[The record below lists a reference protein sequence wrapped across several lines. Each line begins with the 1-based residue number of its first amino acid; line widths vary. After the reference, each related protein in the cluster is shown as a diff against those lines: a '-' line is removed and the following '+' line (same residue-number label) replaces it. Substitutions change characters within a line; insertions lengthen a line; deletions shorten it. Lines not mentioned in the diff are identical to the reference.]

1 MLDEPMEGP
10 LVDQGDQMCAMSK
23 TGLWIRMLWA
33 FSACL
38 FSAPSVSSAVDIVAS
53 DERRDEIANDP
64 QANVIRD
71 IKDNQPIVPRIVGG
85 SRAVAPWQVGL
96 VVAGAPAAKGLFCGG
111 SLIAPQWVLTAAH
124 CVVDRLTG
132 QVSLS
137 DEIQVIVNTQD
148 LAVIGTYVTV
158 AEVIPHEHY
167 QARTSDNDI
176 ALLKLRTPVP
186 NSDPIPLVAPENEEQ
201 AAAPGTKAW
210 VTGWGATKEN
220 GQLSRELLGVLVPV
234 ISREACNAPDGYNG
248 TITVNMI
255 CAGEK
260 GKDSCQGDSGGPLS
274 SPAGAFGAYV
284 QIGIVSFGEGC
295 AREKK
300 PGVYTRVAV
309 YRSWIAAHTNEVQ
322 GTAGLPWS
330 PAK

>member
-1 MLDEPMEGP
+1 MCGRTMKRLWML
-10 LVDQGDQMCAMSK
+10 
-23 TGLWIRMLWA
+23 MLCA
-33 FSACL
+33 FSAW
-38 FSAPSVSSAVDIVAS
+38 SVPVFPGGVVIVAS
-53 DERRDEIANDP
+53 DERRDEIAEAP
-64 QANVIRD
+64 RANVTRD
-71 IKDNQPIVPRIVGG
+71 LRENLPVVPRIVGG
-85 SRAVAPWQVGL
+85 SQAVAPWQVGL
-96 VVAGAPAAKGLFCGG
+96 VIAGAPAARGLFCGG
-111 SLIAPQWVLTAAH
+111 SLIEPQWVLTAAH

-137 DEIQVIVNTQD
+137 EEIQVIVNTQD
-148 LAVIGTYVTV
+148 LAIAGTYVTV
-158 AEVIPHEHY
+158 AEVIPHENY

-176 ALLKLRTPVP
+176 ALLRLKTPVP
-186 NSDPIPLVAPENEEQ
+186 NPNPIALVTPEDEAQ
-201 AAAPGTKAW
+201 ATAPGTKAW
-210 VTGWGATKEN
+210 VTGWGATEEN

-234 ISREACNAPDGYNG
+234 ISRDACNAPDSYNG

-274 SPAGAFGAYV
+274 SPTGPFGAYV

-309 YRSWIAAHTNEVQ
+309 YRSWIATHTRTIQ
-322 GTAGLPWS
+322 GTA
-330 PAK
+330 PAVPCPVC

>member
-1 MLDEPMEGP
+1 
-10 LVDQGDQMCAMSK
+10 MCPRSTK
-23 TGLWIRMLWA
+23 RLWILMLWA
-33 FSACL
+33 FSAWSL
-38 FSAPSVSSAVDIVAS
+38 PAFSAAVEIVAS
-53 DERRDEIANDP
+53 DERRDEIASAP
-64 QANVIRD
+64 HANVIRD
-71 IKDNQPIVPRIVGG
+71 LKENQPIVPRIVGG
-85 SRAVAPWQVGL
+85 SPAVAPWQVGL
-96 VVAGAPAAKGLFCGG
+96 VVAGTPAAKGLFCGG

-148 LAVIGTYVTV
+148 LAIIGTYVAV

-176 ALLKLRTPVP
+176 ALLKLRTAVP
-186 NSDPIPLVAPENEEQ
+186 NPSPIVLVAPDDEAQ
-201 AAAPGTKAW
+201 ATAPGIKAW
-210 VTGWGATKEN
+210 VTGWGATEEN
-220 GQLSRELLGVLVPV
+220 GLLSRELLGVLVPV
-234 ISREACNAPDGYNG
+234 ISREACNAPDSYNG

-260 GKDSCQGDSGGPLS
+260 GKDSCQGDSGGPLA

-295 AREKK
+295 ARERK

-309 YRSWIAAHTNEVQ
+309 YRSWIATHTNATQ
-322 GTAGLPWS
+322 GTAGLSHPVR
-330 PAK
+330 

>member
-1 MLDEPMEGP
+1 ML
-10 LVDQGDQMCAMSK
+10 K
-23 TGLWIRMLWA
+23 RLWILMLWA
-33 FSACL
+33 FSAWAVPA
-38 FSAPSVSSAVDIVAS
+38 FSAEDTVLAS
-53 DERRDEIANDP
+53 DERRDEIASAP

-71 IKDNQPIVPRIVGG
+71 LRENQPVVPRIVGG
-85 SRAVAPWQVGL
+85 SPAVAPWQVGL
-96 VVAGAPAAKGLFCGG
+96 VVAGTPAAKGLFCGG

-132 QVSLS
+132 QISLS

-148 LAVIGTYVTV
+148 LAVTGTYVTV

-176 ALLKLRTPVP
+176 ALLKLRAAVP
-186 NSDPIPLVAPENEEQ
+186 NPNPIVLIAPEDEAQ
-201 AAAPGTKAW
+201 AAAPGTRAW

-220 GQLSRELLGVLVPV
+220 GRLSRELLGVLVPV
-234 ISREACNAPDGYNG
+234 ITREACNAPDSYNG
-248 TITVNMI
+248 TITANMI

-274 SPAGAFGAYV
+274 SPTGAFGTYV

-309 YRSWIAAHTNEVQ
+309 YRSWIAMHTNAIE
-322 GTAGLPWS
+322 GSAPAGAVLGLEMTEPLH
-330 PAK
+330 

>member
-1 MLDEPMEGP
+1 
-10 LVDQGDQMCAMSK
+10 MCGRAIK
-23 TGLWIRMLWA
+23 RLWILMLWA
-33 FSACL
+33 LSAWSMPAFSAG
-38 FSAPSVSSAVDIVAS
+38 VAVMAS
-53 DERRDEIANDP
+53 DERRDEIANAP
-64 QANVIRD
+64 HANVIRD
-71 IKDNQPIVPRIVGG
+71 LRENQPIVPRIVGG

-96 VVAGAPAAKGLFCGG
+96 VVAGTPAAKGLFCGG

-137 DEIQVIVNTQD
+137 EEIQVIVNTQD
-148 LAVIGTYVTV
+148 LALTGTYVTV
-158 AEVIPHEHY
+158 AEVIPHENY
-167 QARTSDNDI
+167 RAWTSDNDI
-176 ALLKLRTPVP
+176 ALLRLRAPVP
-186 NSDPIPLVAPENEEQ
+186 NPSPIVLVAPDDEAQ
-201 AAAPGTKAW
+201 ATAPGTKAW
-210 VTGWGATKEN
+210 VTGWGATEEN
-220 GQLSRELLGVLVPV
+220 GQLSRELLGVLVPL
-234 ISREACNAPDGYNG
+234 ISREACNAPDSYNG
-248 TITVNMI
+248 TITGNMI

-309 YRSWIAAHTNEVQ
+309 YRSWIVMHTNAIQ
-322 GTAGLPWS
+322 GTAPLS
-330 PAK
+330 YPAR

>member
-1 MLDEPMEGP
+1 
-10 LVDQGDQMCAMSK
+10 MCGGTIARLCTS
-23 TGLWIRMLWA
+23 MLWA
-33 FSACL
+33 LCAWSVPALSAGVAIL
-38 FSAPSVSSAVDIVAS
+38 AS
-53 DERRDEIANDP
+53 DERRDEIANAP
-64 QANVIRD
+64 RANVIRD
-71 IKDNQPIVPRIVGG
+71 LRENQPVVPRIVGG
-85 SRAVAPWQVGL
+85 SAAVAPWQVGL
-96 VVAGAPAAKGLFCGG
+96 VVAGSPAAKGLFCGG

-124 CVVDRLTG
+124 CVVDRFTG

-167 QARTSDNDI
+167 QTRTSDNDI
-176 ALLKLRTPVP
+176 ALLKLRTAVP
-186 NSDPIPLVAPENEEQ
+186 DPNPIVLVAPEDEAQ

-210 VTGWGATKEN
+210 VTGWGATEEN
-220 GQLSRELLGVLVPV
+220 GRLSRELLGVLVPV
-234 ISREACNAPDGYNG
+234 LSREACNAPDSYNG
-248 TITVNMI
+248 TITANMI

-260 GKDSCQGDSGGPLS
+260 GKDSCQGDSGGPLA
-274 SPAGAFGAYV
+274 SPTGAFGAYV

-309 YRSWIAAHTNEVQ
+309 YRSWIAMHTRVIE
-322 GTAGLPWS
+322 GSAPAGAIS
-330 PAK
+330 ATCY

>member
-1 MLDEPMEGP
+1 
-10 LVDQGDQMCAMSK
+10 
-23 TGLWIRMLWA
+23 
-33 FSACL
+33 
-38 FSAPSVSSAVDIVAS
+38 
-53 DERRDEIANDP
+53 
-64 QANVIRD
+64 
-71 IKDNQPIVPRIVGG
+71 
-85 SRAVAPWQVGL
+85 VGL
-96 VVAGAPAAKGLFCGG
+96 VVADTPAAKGLFCGG

-137 DEIQVIVNTQD
+137 EEIQVIVNTED
-148 LAVIGTYVTV
+148 LAVTGTYVTV
-158 AEVIPHEHY
+158 AEIIPHENY

-186 NSDPIPLVAPENEEQ
+186 NPNPIVLVTPEDEAE
-201 AAAPGTKAW
+201 ATAPGTKAW
-210 VTGWGATKEN
+210 VTGWGATEEN

-234 ISREACNAPDGYNG
+234 ISREACNAPDSYNG
-248 TITVNMI
+248 TITTNMI

-284 QIGIVSFGEGC
+284 QIGIVSFGQGC
-295 AREKK
+295 ARERK

-309 YRSWIAAHTNEVQ
+309 YRSWIATHTNAIQ
-322 GTAGLPWS
+322 GTAPLSYPVT
-330 PAK
+330 AVRY

>member
-1 MLDEPMEGP
+1 MLG
-10 LVDQGDQMCAMSK
+10 K
-23 TGLWIRMLWA
+23 TISRLWILMLCALAAWSVPA
-33 FSACL
+33 LSAGL
-38 FSAPSVSSAVDIVAS
+38 MVIVS
-53 DERRDEIANDP
+53 DERRDEIANAP
-64 QANVIRD
+64 HATVVRD
-71 IKDNQPIVPRIVGG
+71 LRESQPIVPRIVGG

-111 SLIAPQWVLTAAH
+111 SLIDPQWVLTAAH

-132 QVSLS
+132 HVSLPE
-137 DEIQVIVNTQD
+137 EIQVIANTQD
-148 LAVIGTYVTV
+148 LAITGTYVTV

-176 ALLKLRTPVP
+176 ALLRLKAPVP
-186 NSDPIPLVAPENEEQ
+186 NPNPIALVTPEDEAQ
-201 AAAPGTKAW
+201 ATAPGTKAW
-210 VTGWGATKEN
+210 VTGWGATEEN

-234 ISREACNAPDGYNG
+234 ISREACNAPDSYDG
-248 TITVNMI
+248 TITANMI

-274 SPAGAFGAYV
+274 SPAGQFGAYV

-309 YRSWIAAHTNEVQ
+309 YRSWIDMHTRTIQ
-322 GTAGLPWS
+322 GMA
-330 PAK
+330 PASCPVC

>member
-1 MLDEPMEGP
+1 MCDRTIKPLWML
-10 LVDQGDQMCAMSK
+10 
-23 TGLWIRMLWA
+23 MLWA
-33 FSACL
+33 LCAWSVPAFSDE
-38 FSAPSVSSAVDIVAS
+38 VTVMAS
-53 DERRDEIANDP
+53 DERRDEIANAP

-71 IKDNQPIVPRIVGG
+71 LRENQPVVPRIVGG
-85 SRAVAPWQVGL
+85 SPAVAPWQVGL
-96 VVAGAPAAKGLFCGG
+96 VVAGTPAAKGLFCGG

-132 QVSLS
+132 QISLS

-148 LAVIGTYVTV
+148 LAVTGTYVTV

-176 ALLKLRTPVP
+176 ALLKLSTTVADP
-186 NSDPIPLVAPENEEQ
+186 NPIVLVAPEDEAQ
-201 AAAPGTKAW
+201 AAAPGTRAW

-220 GQLSRELLGVLVPV
+220 GRLSRELLGVLVPV
-234 ISREACNAPDGYNG
+234 ITRDACNAPDSYNG
-248 TITVNMI
+248 TITANMI

-274 SPAGAFGAYV
+274 SPTGAFGTYV

-309 YRSWIAAHTNEVQ
+309 YRSWIAMHTNAI
-322 GTAGLPWS
+322 AGS
-330 PAK
+330 ASVGGAHRAQH

>member
-1 MLDEPMEGP
+1 MRI
-10 LVDQGDQMCAMSK
+10 MSK
-23 TGLWIRMLWA
+23 MELRAPMLWA
-33 FSACL
+33 FATYL
-38 FSAPSVSSAVDIVAS
+38 LAVPVVSSAVDILAS
-53 DERRDEIANDP
+53 DERRDEIAADP

-71 IKDNQPIVPRIVGG
+71 LRANQPIVPRIVGG
-85 SRAVAPWQVGL
+85 SPAIAPWQVGL
-96 VVAGAPAAKGLFCGG
+96 VVAGAPAANGLFCGG

-124 CVVDRLTG
+124 CVVDRFSG
-132 QVSLS
+132 HVSPS
-137 DEIQVIVNTQD
+137 EQIQVIVNTQD
-148 LAVIGTYVTV
+148 LAIIGTYVAV

-176 ALLKLRTPVP
+176 ALLRLRTPVP
-186 NSDPIPLVAPENEEQ
+186 NSDPIPLVTAEDEAQ

-234 ISREACNAPDGYNG
+234 ISREACNAPESYDGA
-248 TITVNMI
+248 ITVNMI

-284 QIGIVSFGEGC
+284 QIGIVSFGQGC
-295 AREKK
+295 ARDKK
-300 PGVYTRVAV
+300 PGVYTRVVV
-309 YRSWIAAHTNEVQ
+309 YRSWIASHTNAIQ
-322 GTAGLPWS
+322 GTAGVR
-330 PAK
+330 

>member
-1 MLDEPMEGP
+1 
-10 LVDQGDQMCAMSK
+10 MCAMTNK
-23 TGLWIRMLWA
+23 RLWKLMVWA
-33 FSACL
+33 SSAWL
-38 FSAPSVSSAVDIVAS
+38 LSLSAVSSAVDILAS

-71 IKDNQPIVPRIVGG
+71 LRENQPIVPRIVGG

-96 VVAGAPAAKGLFCGG
+96 IVAGAPAAKGLFCGG

-132 QVSLS
+132 KVSLS

-186 NSDPIPLVAPENEEQ
+186 NPEPIPLVTPENEDQ
-201 AAAPGTKAW
+201 ATAPGIKAW

-234 ISREACNAPDGYNG
+234 ISREACNAPDSYNG

-284 QIGIVSFGEGC
+284 QIGIVSFGLGC

-309 YRSWIAAHTNEVQ
+309 YRSWIAKHTNEIQ
-322 GTAGLPWS
+322 GTAGLRMS
-330 PAK
+330 SALH

>member
-1 MLDEPMEGP
+1 MRATTYKP
-10 LVDQGDQMCAMSK
+10 
-23 TGLWIRMLWA
+23 LWILMLWV

-38 FSAPSVSSAVDIVAS
+38 LSLPAVSPAVDILAS

-64 QANVIRD
+64 QASVIRD
-71 IKDNQPIVPRIVGG
+71 LRENQPIVPRIVGG

-96 VVAGAPAAKGLFCGG
+96 VVAGAPAARGLFCGG

-124 CVVDRLTG
+124 CVVDRMTG

-148 LAVIGTYVTV
+148 LAVIGTYVSV

-167 QARTSDNDI
+167 QAQTSDNDI

-186 NSDPIPLVAPENEEQ
+186 NPDPIPLVTAEDEAQ
-201 AAAPGTKAW
+201 VTVPGTRAW
-210 VTGWGATKEN
+210 VTGWGATEEN
-220 GQLSRELLGVLVPV
+220 GQLSRELLGVLVPL
-234 ISREACNAPDGYNG
+234 ISRETCNAPDSYNG

-284 QIGIVSFGEGC
+284 QIGIVSFGQGC

-309 YRSWIAAHTNEVQ
+309 YRSWIAAHTNALQ
-322 GTAGLPWS
+322 GMAGPPN